1 MISSTRTLLGSRVT
15 AVRLFSTAPA
25 ASPGALATSSSVNVN
40 LNWTPHVS
48 APFGS
53 SADLEPNNK
62 GIDFDSGWVHSVS
75 VNKSACLKR
84 ASEIG
89 SRRAIK
95 KQWQAAWLLHA
106 IRCIDLT
113 TLAGDDTPGNVARL
127 CAKARNPVQSE
138 TLRKLGFSDSEIE
151 DFRCAAVCVYPRRVA
166 DAVRGVEGTG
176 INVAAVATG
185 FPSGQIRTE
194 HKLEE
199 IRDAV
204 RDGAKEIDIVIS
216 RSHAMM
222 GQWKEVYDEIR
233 LFREACDDAGPG
245 VHMKSIIST
254 GELATM
260 TNVYQA
266 SLVSMMAG
274 ADFIKTSTGKE
285 KTNATLPVSLTMIR
299 ALRDY
304 NARTGYITGFKPA
317 GGIAQAKQAL
327 QYLSMMKEELGDAW
341 LSPHLFRFGAS
352 SLLTDIERQIHH
364 HVSGTYANKNYFP
377 MG

>member
-1 MISSTRTLLGSRVT
+1 MRAT
-15 AVRLFSTAPA
+15 ALAFSASTARSFRRASSSLAA
-25 ASPGALATSSSVNVN
+25 ASTTSTSASAAATAGLSSS
-40 LNWTPHVS
+40 WSPYVS
-48 APFGS
+48 SPFGS
-53 SADLEPNNK
+53 VPELHPDNK
-62 GIDFDSGWVHSVS
+62 GIDFDGGWVNSVQ

-84 ASEIG
+84 AGEIG
-89 SRRAIK
+89 ARRAIK

-127 CAKARNPVQSE
+127 CAKARNPVQRD
-138 TLRKLGFSDSEIE
+138 LLDKLGLDADEKLQ
-151 DFRCAAVCVYPRRVA
+151 CAAVCVYPRRVK
-166 DAVRGVEGTG
+166 DAVAAVEGTG

-194 HKLEE
+194 HKLAE
-199 IRDAV
+199 IREAV
-204 RDGAKEIDIVIS
+204 ADGAKEIDIVIS

-233 LFREACDDAGPG
+233 LFREACDTMPG

-260 TNVYQA
+260 RNVYQA

-285 KTNATLPVSLTMIR
+285 KTNATLPVSLTMVR

-304 NARTGYITGFKPA
+304 NARTGYMVGFKPA
-317 GGIAQAKQAL
+317 GGISQAKQAL
-327 QYLSMMKEELGDAW
+327 AYLSLMKEELGDAW

-352 SLLTDIERQIHH
+352 SLLTDIERQLHH
-364 HVSGTYANKNYFP
+364 NATGEYANADYFP